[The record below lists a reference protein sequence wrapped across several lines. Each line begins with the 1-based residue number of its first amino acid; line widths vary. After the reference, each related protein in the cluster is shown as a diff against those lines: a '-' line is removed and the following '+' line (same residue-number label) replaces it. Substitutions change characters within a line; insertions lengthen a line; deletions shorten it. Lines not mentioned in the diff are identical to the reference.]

1 MPAPPFW
8 ALSSEP
14 QMRNT
19 PMRFARMRKRKYSG
33 KLWTTSGDISA
44 ILKMM
49 TTAGAFSFSLIYSI
63 QIDGSDAREGILSDS
78 NALSCLNLLGKPFK
92 RFGTV
97 SGNLTQ
103 GACR

>member
-49 TTAGAFSFSLIYSI
+49 TTAGDFSFSLF
-63 QIDGSDAREGILSDS
+63 A
-78 NALSCLNLLGKPFK
+78 F
-92 RFGTV
+92 
-97 SGNLTQ
+97 SGNGSRRSRAVSYSFEVEFTHKWD
-103 GACR
+103 